1 MAMVLPTTAHR
12 DSMAREAKL
21 LFAIGF
27 VYFLVAALALR
38 VAPASWRS
46 QMLPTSGAK
55 GVIGEAVE
63 AAHSFVGFA
72 YMR

>member
-1 MAMVLPTTAHR
+1 MATAISTTAHR
-12 DSMAREAKL
+12 GSMAREAKL

-27 VYFLVAALALR
+27 AYFLVAALVLR
-38 VAPASWRS
+38 IAPSSWRS
-46 QMLPTSGAK
+46 QMLPTSGDK
-55 GVIGEAVE
+55 GVFGEAAE